1 MRRVGKSNAA
11 GRRSPANEATVN
23 RAIAWLARNPV
34 AANLLMVAI
43 VVSGLMAATTITQEV
58 FPELELDRISV
69 QVPYLGA
76 APEEVESAVVV
87 RIEEAI
93 QNIDG
98 IKEIVSTAAEGSAT
112 VVAEVE
118 LGTDPQR
125 VIDEITNSVQAITT
139 FPVETERPIIRQLVA
154 RSQVIDI
161 AISGETDA
169 ATLKAMAEL
178 VRDGV
183 AALPDVSQ
191 VEIGSAPPYEISI
204 EVSEAALRRHGLTFD
219 QVADAVRRSSLDLPG
234 GSVRTERGEIL
245 LRTVGQAYRGAEYE
259 RLMLWTRPDGSR
271 LVLGDVATVVDG
283 FAETDQQARFD
294 GRPAVTV
301 SVYRA
306 GEQSALEVAAA
317 VRGYVERAES
327 WLPEGITLTIW
338 QDQSV
343 VLADRLAIMLN
354 NGAAGFLLVFVVLTL
369 VLELLLAFWVSLGI
383 PLSFL
388 GALAVMPSA
397 DVTINMVSC
406 FAFILVLGILVDD
419 AIMVGENV
427 YRHQEGHRDG
437 ARGAVAGAQ
446 EIGKPV
452 VCAVLTTA
460 VAFLPLLFVPGGF
473 GKIFRVVP
481 LVVIPCLL
489 ASLLESLGILP
500 AHLAHVRRRR
510 RPGAWRRFQRRFAD
524 GLAWLVRKGYE
535 PFLGSALRWRYAT
548 AAVGV
553 ASLILSVGAALG
565 GWTGFR
571 FFPSIENEYMTA
583 SVTLPL
589 GTPVEAT
596 AAAVAK
602 FEAGA
607 ARLRARLADESGI
620 DYFRHMATSIGEQPV
635 QGRGG
640 GRLGVAG
647 ATAAVGG
654 HLGEIT
660 IELAPTELRSYGSEQ
675 LGTLWREETGPV
687 PEAVAI
693 ELYTSLLSPGEDVD
707 VQLSGADL
715 ERLRAAADAIKGRL
729 QAYAGVYA
737 IADSFRTGKEEV
749 RLGIRPAAEALGLR
763 LRDLG
768 RQVRQAFYGEEAQRI
783 QRGRD
788 DVRVM
793 VRYPRDERRSLAD
806 VDNMRVR
813 TPDGGE
819 VPFGHVAEVEPSRGF
834 ASIRRIDRNRAVN
847 VTASVD
853 PQVSSAT
860 AVIRDLRQRILPEV
874 LAEFPGVFYSFRG
887 AQAAQEEAV
896 DALRT
901 GFLLSLV
908 LIFALLAIPLGS
920 YVQPFII
927 MGAIP
932 FGLVGAFWGHLV
944 MGLDVTVMSLFGF
957 VALTGVVVNDSLV
970 MVDFINR
977 ERTRRGASG
986 ATANLA
992 AGDPQ
997 RIDPGLEQAIRRAG
1011 SHRFRPILLTSLTT
1025 FAGLVP
1031 LMFDRSMQAAFFVPM
1046 AVSLAFGVLFATFIT
1061 LLLVPIAYSI
1071 LDDLQRLPRRLFG

>member
-1 MRRVGKSNAA
+1 MR
-11 GRRSPANEATVN
+11 
-23 RAIAWLARNPV
+23 
-34 AANLLMVAI
+34 
-43 VVSGLMAATTITQEV
+43 
-58 FPELELDRISV
+58 
-69 QVPYLGA
+69 
-76 APEEVESAVVV
+76 
-87 RIEEAI
+87 
-93 QNIDG
+93 
-98 IKEIVSTAAEGSAT
+98 TA
-112 VVAEVE
+112 
-118 LGTDPQR
+118 
-125 VIDEITNSVQAITT
+125 
-139 FPVETERPIIRQLVA
+139 
-154 RSQVIDI
+154 
-161 AISGETDA
+161 
-169 ATLKAMAEL
+169 
-178 VRDGV
+178 
-183 AALPDVSQ
+183 
-191 VEIGSAPPYEISI
+191 
-204 EVSEAALRRHGLTFD
+204 
-219 QVADAVRRSSLDLPG
+219 
-234 GSVRTERGEIL
+234 RGEIL

-294 GRPAVTV
+294 ERPAVTV

-317 VRGYVERAES
+317 VRGYVERAGS

-343 VLADRLAIMLN
+343 VLTDRLAIMLN

-369 VLELLLAFWVSLGI
+369 FLELRLAFWVSLGI

-427 YRHQEGHRDG
+427 YRHQEGNPDG
-437 ARGAVAGAQ
+437 ARGAVVGAQ

-452 VCAVLTTA
+452 ICAVLTTA

-510 RPGAWRRFQRRFAD
+510 RPGAWRRLQQR
-524 GLAWLVRKGYE
+524 LAEALMGFVRNVYE
-535 PFLGSALRWRYAT
+535 PFLGVALRWRYAT

-553 ASLILSVGAALG
+553 SSLILSGGAALG

-620 DYFRHMATSIGEQPV
+620 DYFRHMATSIGDQPV

-647 ATAAVGG
+647 ATARRGGPPRRDHHRARADRAAVVRQRAARHPVAGG
-654 HLGEIT
+654 DRPGSRGGGDRAVHV
-660 IELAPTELRSYGSEQ
+660 APESGGGRRRAALRS
-675 LGTLWREETGPV
+675 GPGAAARRCRRHQAPAAGV
-687 PEAVAI
+687 CR
-693 ELYTSLLSPGEDVD
+693 SLRNRGLVSHRQGGGAAGHPAGGGGARAPAAG
-707 VQLSGADL
+707 SGAPGPTGV
-715 ERLRAAADAIKGRL
+715 LRRGGATDSAGTGRRARHGALPPRRAPVARRRRQHARPDAGR
-729 QAYAGVYA
+729 
-737 IADSFRTGKEEV
+737 
-749 RLGIRPAAEALGLR
+749 
-763 LRDLG
+763 
-768 RQVRQAFYGEEAQRI
+768 
-783 QRGRD
+783 
-788 DVRVM
+788 
-793 VRYPRDERRSLAD
+793 
-806 VDNMRVR
+806 
-813 TPDGGE
+813 GE

-944 MGLDVTVMSLFGF
+944 MGLDVTIMSLFGF

-977 ERTRRGASG
+977 ERTRHGASG

-997 RIDPGLEQAIRRAG
+997 RADPGLEQAIRRAG

-1071 LDDLQRLPRRLFG
+1071 LDDLQRLPRRLSASLSL

>member
-1 MRRVGKSNAA
+1 M
-11 GRRSPANEATVN
+11 N

-34 AANLLMVAI
+34 AANLLMLAI
-43 VVSGLMAATTITQEV
+43 VVSGLMAAATITQEV
-58 FPELELDRISV
+58 FPELELDRVSV

-112 VVAEVE
+112 VVAQVE
-118 LGTDPQR
+118 LGADPQR

-154 RSQVIDI
+154 RSQVIDV
-161 AISGETDA
+161 AISGDTDA
-169 ATLKAMAEL
+169 ATLKAVAER

-191 VEIGSAPPYEISI
+191 VEIDGTPPYEISI

-219 QVADAVRRSSLDLPG
+219 QVANAVRRSSLDLPG
-234 GSVRTERGEIL
+234 GSVRTARGEIL

-259 RLMLWTRPDGSR
+259 DLMLWTRPDGSR

-283 FAETDQQARFD
+283 FAETDQHARFD
-294 GRPAVTV
+294 DLPAVTV
-301 SVYRA
+301 SVYRS
-306 GEQSALEVAAA
+306 GQQSALDVAAA
-317 VRGYVERAES
+317 VRDYVARARA
-327 WLPEGITLTIW
+327 WLPEGIALTIW
-338 QDQSV
+338 QDQSL
-343 VLADRLAIMLN
+343 VLTDRLALMLG
-354 NGAAGFLLVFVVLTL
+354 NGAAGFLLVFVVLAL
-369 VLELLLAFWVSLGI
+369 FLEPRLAFWVSLGI

-388 GALAVMPSA
+388 GALLVMPSA

-419 AIMVGENV
+419 AIMVGENI
-427 YRHQEGHRDG
+427 YRHQEGDADA

-510 RPGAWRRFQRRFAD
+510 RTGPWRRLQQRFA
-524 GLAWLVRKGYE
+524 GALLWVVRKGYE
-535 PFLGSALRWRYAT
+535 PFLGAALRWRYAT
-548 AAVGV
+548 AAIG
-553 ASLILSVGAALG
+553 ASSLILSAGAALG

-571 FFPSIENEYMTA
+571 FFPSIENEFMTA
-583 SVTLPL
+583 SVTMPL
-589 GTPVEAT
+589 GTPVDST

-607 ARLRARLADESGI
+607 ARLRARLADESGV
-620 DYFRHMATSIGEQPV
+620 DHFRHVAATIGDQPV
-635 QGRGG
+635 QARGG

-647 ATAAVGG
+647 ATVAAGG
-654 HLGEIT
+654 HVGEVT
-660 IELAPTELRSYGSEQ
+660 IELAPTELRSYTSEQ
-675 LGTLWREETGPV
+675 LGILWREETGPV
-687 PEAVAI
+687 PEAVAV
-693 ELYTSLLSPGEDVD
+693 ELYTSLLNPGEDVD

-715 ERLRAAADAIKGRL
+715 ERLRAAADAIKSRL
-729 QAYAGVYA
+729 RTYAGVYA

-749 RLGIRPAAEALGLR
+749 RLGILPAAEALGLR
-763 LRDLG
+763 LHDLG

-788 DVRVM
+788 DIRVM

-806 VDNMRVR
+806 LENMRVR

-819 VPFGHVAEVEPSRGF
+819 VPFGHVAQVEPSRGF
-834 ASIRRIDRNRAVN
+834 ASIRRVDRNRAVN

-853 PQVSSAT
+853 PLVSSAS
-860 AVIRDLRQRILPEV
+860 AVIRDLRRRILPEV
-874 LAEFPGVFYSFRG
+874 LADFPGVFYSFRG

-896 DALRT
+896 EALRI

-977 ERTRRGASG
+977 ERTRGRAAG
-986 ATANLA
+986 ATAIATRL
-992 AGDPQ
+992 DP
-997 RIDPGLEQAIRRAG
+997 RSGGAGLERAIRRAG

-1031 LMFDRSMQAAFFVPM
+1031 LMLDRSLQAAFFVPM

-1071 LDDLQRLPRRLFG
+1071 LDDLQRLRRRLFG

>member
-1 MRRVGKSNAA
+1 MKGVFDEGI
-11 GRRSPANEATVN
+11 VN

-139 FPVETERPIIRQLVA
+139 FPAETERPIIRQLVA

-161 AISGETDA
+161 AISGDTDA
-169 ATLKAMAEL
+169 ATLKAVAEL

-245 LRTVGQAYRGAEYE
+245 LRTVGQAYRGSEYE

-294 GRPAVTV
+294 ERPAVTV

-317 VRGYVERAES
+317 VRGYVERAGS

-343 VLADRLAIMLN
+343 VLTDRLAIMLN

-369 VLELLLAFWVSLGI
+369 FLELRLAFWVSLGI

-406 FAFILVLGILVDD
+406 FAFILVLGIVVDD

-427 YRHQEGHRDG
+427 YRHQEGNRDG

-500 AHLAHVRRRR
+500 AHLAHVRRGRA
-510 RPGAWRRFQRRFAD
+510 GVWRRFQQRFAG
-524 GLAWLVRKGYE
+524 GLAWLVRNGYE
-535 PFLGSALRWRYAT
+535 PFLGLALRWRYAT

-553 ASLILSVGAALG
+553 ASLILSGGAALG

-589 GTPVEAT
+589 GTPVETT
-596 AAAVAK
+596 AASVAK

-620 DYFRHMATSIGEQPV
+620 DYFRHMATTIGDQPV

-647 ATAAVGG
+647 TTAAVGG

-693 ELYTSLLSPGEDVD
+693 DLYTSLLSPGEDVD

-715 ERLRAAADAIKGRL
+715 ERLRAAADAIKRRL

-819 VPFGHVAEVEPSRGF
+819 VPFGHVAVVEPSRGF
-834 ASIRRIDRNRAVN
+834 ASIRRVDRNRAVN

-944 MGLDVTVMSLFGF
+944 MGLDVTIMSLFGF

-977 ERTRRGASG
+977 ERTRHGASG

-997 RIDPGLEQAIRRAG
+997 RVDSGLEQAIRRAG

-1071 LDDLQRLPRRLFG
+1071 LDDLQRLPRRLFRSRAAGSRG